1 MRRRDFIKGIAGSAA
16 VWPLAA
22 GAQQPTLP
30 LIGFLQSASAGATA
44 HMLAA
49 FHSGL
54 REAGYI
60 EGQNVAIVYRYADGQ
75 YDRLPMLAAELV
87 RSQVA
92 VLASTG
98 GDSSVLAAKAATAT
112 IPIVFII
119 GSDPVALGYVASLN
133 RPGGNVT
140 GVMVLTSNL
149 GAKRIGLLR
158 ELIPNADA
166 IGVLVNPTYPVAT
179 GQLKEVQAAAASIDV
194 RLIIANASA
203 GRDFEPA
210 FALFVQQR
218 ASALIV
224 SADPFFNSQR
234 DRIVALAARHAL
246 PAIYEWREFTE
257 AGGLMSYGTSITD
270 AYRLAGIYAGR
281 VLKGEKPADLPVI
294 QSSKF
299 ELVINLKTAK
309 ALGLNVPLGMSA
321 AADEIIE

>member
-1 MRRRDFIKGIAGSAA
+1 MRRRDFITAIAGSAA

-98 GDSSVLAAKAATAT
+98 GDSSILAAKAATAT

-140 GVMVLTSNL
+140 GVTVLTSNL

-158 ELIPNADA
+158 ELIPSADS
-166 IGVLVNPTYPVAT
+166 IGVLVNSTYPVAT
-179 GQLKEVQAAAASIDV
+179 GQLKEVQAAAASVDV

-257 AGGLMSYGTSITD
+257 AGGLMSYGTSIT
-270 AYRLAGIYAGR
+270 APIASLGSMPGGFSRAKSPPTCRSYSQAN
-281 VLKGEKPADLPVI
+281 
-294 QSSKF
+294 SSW
-299 ELVINLKTAK
+299 
-309 ALGLNVPLGMSA
+309 
-321 AADEIIE
+321 

>member
-1 MRRRDFIKGIAGSAA
+1 MRRREFITLVGGAA
-16 VWPLAA
+16 AWPLAA
-22 GAQQPTLP
+22 RAQQPTLP

-54 REAGYI
+54 RRSSDL

-92 VLASTG
+92 VLAATG
-98 GDSSVLAAKAATAT
+98 GDSPVSPAGAATGPFQFFFT
-112 IPIVFII
+112 IV
-119 GSDPVALGYVASLN
+119 SDPVALGYVASLN

-140 GVMVLTSNL
+140 GVVLLTSNL

-158 ELIPNADA
+158 ELIPNASA
-166 IGVLVNPTYPVAT
+166 IGVLDNPTNPVAAA
-179 GQLKEVQAAAASIDV
+179 QLKEVQAAAASVDV

-257 AGGLMSYGTSITD
+257 AGGLMSYGTSIT
-270 AYRLAGIYAGR
+270 APIASLGSMPGGFSRAKSPPTCRSYSQAN
-281 VLKGEKPADLPVI
+281 
-294 QSSKF
+294 SSW
-299 ELVINLKTAK
+299 
-309 ALGLNVPLGMSA
+309 
-321 AADEIIE
+321 

>member
-1 MRRRDFIKGIAGSAA
+1 MRRREFIARLGGTA
-16 VWPLAA
+16 VAWPLAA

-54 REAGYI
+54 REAGYV

-92 VLASTG
+92 VLAATG
-98 GDSSVLAAKAATAT
+98 GDSAVLAARAATAT
-112 IPIVFII
+112 IPIVFTI
-119 GSDPVALGYVASLN
+119 GSDPVALGYVASIN

-140 GVMVLTSNL
+140 GVVVLTSNL

-158 ELIPNADA
+158 EFPNASA
-166 IGVLVNPTYPVAT
+166 IGVFDNPTNPVAAA
-179 GQLKEVQAAAASIDV
+179 QLKEVQAAAASVDV

-234 DRIVALAARHAL
+234 DRIVALVARHAL

-257 AGGLMSYGTSITD
+257 AGGLMSYGTSVTD

-309 ALGLNVPLGMSA
+309 ALGLDVPLGMSA